1 MSITRLKSA
10 FNVLCIISSMA
21 LVSCAP
27 KMPSMINT
35 NFLKEDAEKIDA
47 RVDTAL
53 NELYAENPNIDELS
67 KKAAGVL
74 VMPLVTE
81 AGLFYGGSYGR
92 GALRVKG
99 ATEDYYSVASAGYGL
114 QIGAHQYGHALFFM
128 TRKSIEDFKN
138 SPGWALTG
146 DVDFTS
152 YDQAENIRAE
162 TTTALAPIIAVIF
175 GQSGLKVGVSLEG
188 SKYTRISP

>member
-1 MSITRLKSA
+1 
-10 FNVLCIISSMA
+10 
-21 LVSCAP
+21 
-27 KMPSMINT
+27 
-35 NFLKEDAEKIDA
+35 
-47 RVDTAL
+47 
-53 NELYAENPNIDELS
+53 
-67 KKAAGVL
+67 
-74 VMPLVTE
+74 
-81 AGLFYGGSYGR
+81 
-92 GALRVKG
+92 
-99 ATEDYYSVASAGYGL
+99 
-114 QIGAHQYGHALFFM
+114 M

-162 TTTALAPIIAVIF
+162 TTTALAPIIAVVF